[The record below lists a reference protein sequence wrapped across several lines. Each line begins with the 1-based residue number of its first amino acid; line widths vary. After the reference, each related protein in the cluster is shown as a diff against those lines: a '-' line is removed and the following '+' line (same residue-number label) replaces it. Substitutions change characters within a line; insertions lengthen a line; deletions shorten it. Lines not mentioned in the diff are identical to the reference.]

1 MKNSMGLDV
10 FINPRSVAVIGASEK
25 PGSWG
30 SFIMTGL
37 TSVDY
42 HGKIFPVNPHA
53 HHIFNLPAY
62 KDIRDIEEPV
72 DLAVLAVPAASLESA
87 VIACGQ
93 KEVKGITLITAGF
106 AETSKEGKDRQ
117 ATLTR
122 LAASY
127 GMRVLGPNV
136 SGTFNLYAGFNA
148 SSIPGHNLLAK
159 PVAAVC
165 QGGYAFYDML
175 SVAAEKNYGVGWFIH
190 TGNESDVSVSDFLEH
205 FGRHHDV
212 KAIIMYIEAIRDG
225 KNFIAAAGRVKGNK
239 PILAYKAGRT
249 KGAARAAF
257 SHTGAMAG
265 DHTIYSGVFK
275 QTGILMCPAMELLLP
290 ASHALIERPPMNG
303 RRVGIITIGGSW
315 GVSLSDALEENG
327 LNVPE
332 FGRGLQKSL
341 RALGLPGRASVR
353 NPADFGAS
361 GLFLSQET
369 PILLAREI
377 LASGD
382 VDALVVH
389 GIGRPGMHDALTSP
403 EMKFFL
409 EIEKNQV
416 NGICE
421 LEKEFDLPVLIG
433 SYYNPW
439 QSQAVHDLNQEGIRV
454 YNRLSEI
461 AQLLSMMHKFSCP
474 YAHNET

>member
-1 MKNSMGLDV
+1 M
-10 FINPRSVAVIGASEK
+10 AVIGASEK

-42 HGKIFPVNPHA
+42 KGQVFPVNPHA

-62 KDIRDIEEPV
+62 KDIREIAEPI
-72 DLAVLAVPAASLESA
+72 DLAVLAVPEASLESA

-93 KEVKGITLITAGF
+93 KAVKGLTLITAGF
-106 AETSKEGKDRQ
+106 AETSQEGKDRQ
-117 ATLTR
+117 TALTR

-136 SGTFNLYAGFNA
+136 SGTFNLTANFNA
-148 SSIPGHNLLAK
+148 SSIPGHNLLSK
-159 PVAAVC
+159 PVAAIC

-175 SVAAEKNYGVGWFIH
+175 SVAGEKNYGVGWFMH
-190 TGNESDVSVSDFLEH
+190 TGNESDVSMAEFLDY
-205 FGRHHDV
+205 FGQHREV

-225 KNFIAAAGRVKGNK
+225 KKFLEVARRIKGNK
-239 PILAYKAGRT
+239 PILVYKGGRT
-249 KGAARAAF
+249 QGASRAAF

-265 DHTIYSGVFK
+265 NQTIYKGLFR
-275 QTGILMCPAMELLLP
+275 QTGILMCPTMELLLP
-290 ASHALIERPPMNG
+290 SSHALIERPAMKG

-315 GVSLSDALEENG
+315 GVALSDALEENG
-327 LNVPE
+327 LKLPE
-332 FGRGLQKSL
+332 FGRDLQQSL

-369 PILLAREI
+369 PISLAREI

-389 GIGRPGMHDALTSP
+389 GIGRPGMHDANTSP
-403 EMKFFL
+403 EMKIFI
-409 EIEKNQV
+409 EIEKNQIK
-416 NGICE
+416 GICE
-421 LEKEFDLPVLIG
+421 LEKEFELPVLIG

-439 QSQAVHDLNQEGIRV
+439 QSQAVHDLNQDGIRV
-454 YNRLSEI
+454 YNRLTEI
-461 AQLLSMMHKFSCP
+461 AQLLSLL
-474 YAHNET
+474 NEYQRTEFINIQ